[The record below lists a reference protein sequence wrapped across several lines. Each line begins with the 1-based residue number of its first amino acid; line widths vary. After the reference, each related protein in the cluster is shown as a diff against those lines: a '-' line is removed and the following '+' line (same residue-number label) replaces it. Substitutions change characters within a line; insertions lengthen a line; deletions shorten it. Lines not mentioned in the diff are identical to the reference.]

1 MAISIVKP
9 KWILL
14 QLCQKCFSSGLHMT
28 LECRDIKLWPISG
41 CITMSLVST
50 PKGRAN
56 KQSCKKQTDSLTQ
69 FAGSAYYKFA

>member
-1 MAISIVKP
+1 
-9 KWILL
+9 
-14 QLCQKCFSSGLHMT
+14 
-28 LECRDIKLWPISG
+28 
-41 CITMSLVST
+41 MSLVST